1 MKLALF
7 INIFMV
13 GVALNSYAMWPGEFG
28 EDDDYDDEYIE
39 YYRKIAKERHAQ
51 RKFIEENTRKV
62 LIEKWK
68 LISIYF

>member
-1 MKLALF
+1 MKTGIKTASDISF
-7 INIFMV
+7 
-13 GVALNSYAMWPGEFG
+13 
-28 EDDDYDDEYIE
+28 DEYIE